1 MVLQPDEAATWR
13 KQAPLL
19 VVVNLLR
26 DLVKAGLLRQS
37 SRLQLRPHRLLPRS
51 HYAVVHLF
59 RGEAAGVF
67 FFGTGV
73 GRMITAM
80 PRAQPSSARTS
91 VGRSRRCRG
100 RLPPRQGRRAGGHS
114 VASPATAPLLTVS
127 FILTML
133 LPMLRCI
140 LPVDHNFRVV
150 VPHLAPVL
158 RFSPFDVL
166 LDPLLTLSASF
177 LLSSLPLFARCLR

>member
-1 MVLQPDEAATWR
+1 MLQPDEAATWR

-80 PRAQPSSARTS
+80 PRAPSSLARTS
-91 VGRSRRCRG
+91 GRWSFSG
-100 RLPPRQGRRAGGHS
+100 
-114 VASPATAPLLTVS
+114 VACHGAAL
-127 FILTML
+127 
-133 LPMLRCI
+133 
-140 LPVDHNFRVV
+140 DRVIH
-150 VPHLAPVL
+150 PDDAAADAPVH
-158 RFSPFDVL
+158 
-166 LDPLLTLSASF
+166 
-177 LLSSLPLFARCLR
+177 FAG